1 MSIIHLRINPVN
13 YLLNLLMSRHEIC
26 LLIWRPAKC
35 FIGGLIF
42 VSPRPNKRQQVKTNT
57 NNNNNN
63 KMLTQKYY
71 IVVISINGGTM

>member
-42 VSPRPNKRQQVKTNT
+42 VSPRPNKRQQVKI
-57 NNNNNN
+57 
-63 KMLTQKYY
+63 KCCLREYD
-71 IVVISINGGTM
+71 IVVVLIY